1 MPGETAEYEAELDEV
16 VEVEKPEAE
25 AEKPEAADTE
35 SRARKYGWHPKDEYE
50 ASGRDP
56 AKWVDANEFIR
67 RGEEELPVLRERNRT
82 LERKYT
88 GLEKKLEEG
97 HGLLRDLVK
106 NQNERE
112 RKAVEKALKEAE
124 GKRREA
130 ISVGDVAA
138 TESLSEEIEEY
149 RDTLKAKPPVETRQN
164 RDQGNADIP
173 QEVIEWAE
181 ANPWFNEN
189 KKMNAIAVAEYGDL
203 VGDKSL
209 TETQR
214 LAKVKAEVVKRFPEH
229 FSNGRR
235 TQPAAVESGNGA
247 ARSGKGL
254 KGWNDIPPDDRA
266 IAERLIKS
274 GAVKDRA
281 AYAKDYFGS

>member
-1 MPGETAEYEAELDEV
+1 MLPDEIEETAETGVNETEAD
-16 VEVEKPEAE
+16 KPEG
-25 AEKPEAADTE
+25 DTE
-35 SRARKYGWHPKDEYE
+35 QPSENEVRAKRLGWHPKDEYE

-56 AKWVDANEFIR
+56 AKWVSADDFIR
-67 RGEEELPVLRERNRT
+67 RGEEELPVLRERYRK
-82 LERKYT
+82 LERVT
-88 GLEKKLEEG
+88 SGLEKKLDDG
-97 HGLLRDLVK
+97 HVLLRDLVK
-106 NQNERE
+106 SQSDRE

-149 RDTLKAKPPVETRQN
+149 KDTLKTKPVETRQN
-164 RDQGNADIP
+164 NDQGKGNVP

-181 ANPWFNEN
+181 ANPWFNDN
-189 KKMNAIAVAEYGDL
+189 KKMNAVAVAEYGDL
-203 VGDKSL
+203 MSDKSL

-214 LAKVKAEVVKRFPEH
+214 LAKVKAEVVKRFPEN
-229 FSNGRR
+229 FSNARR

-247 ARSGKGL
+247 ARGGKAA
-254 KGWNDIPPDDRA
+254 KSWNDIPADDRA
-266 IAERLIKS
+266 IADRLIKS
-274 GAVKDRA
+274 GAVKDRT